1 MKKIAAILLVLMFVA
16 FAAVQYNDP
25 DPWLWMPVYLIY
37 AGIALSAA
45 TRPLNSMWYV
55 FAFAVPLIFALFQ
68 WPEQWEGLG
77 ETMMNE
83 NTERARESLGL
94 LICSVSSLIA
104 KKLGN

>member
-1 MKKIAAILLVLMFVA
+1 MKKIAAIFLMLMFVA

-37 AGIALSAA
+37 ASIALSAA
-45 TRPLNSMWYV
+45 IRPLNSIWHV
-55 FAFAVPLIFALFQ
+55 FAFVVPMIFAFFQ

-94 LICSVSSLIA
+94 IVCAVSSLVS